1 MLYGMAI
8 RMKEWGMLRA
18 PSPSVQIPVQG
29 VMGWG
34 EVAQSLGGGIS
45 SVILGSAELTKEKEQ
60 VTATGELADFSRQL
74 YEIADDVRTRL
85 SGHGNQD
92 WEYAW
97 EQMSAPRFAEA
108 VAQLPPNA
116 RPAGRLLAEE
126 FSRRAALQAFRDRE
140 VQQLDRARANWQQRV
155 DAAVQ
160 AGDATSAERWL
171 QSGAGVFLPQAQ
183 LEQESRRVRS
193 RAGTSRWLMGL
204 EEHPL
209 KMLAE
214 LADARGDSLPQEDAD
229 RRRLQSAVQR
239 SRQAARS
246 ALVQRMEARLADGE
260 AYDEAELELARRADI
275 LSERQLAEAKHS
287 PRSLTQNELCVWN
300 RRVDEAPADSPERE
314 ELQMDILTAPVLS
327 SQRQK
332 LLKRFA
338 LSSSVEVED
347 RLALSR
353 GLWQMYSNGQFGCP
367 GDELALRRL
376 GQLQEAGLPLLAEGG
391 PEAAAGWMD
400 QVSRG
405 GIHWVCFSDNN
416 K

>member
-1 MLYGMAI
+1 MLCGMAI

-45 SVILGSAELTKEKEQ
+45 AAILGSTELAKEKEQ
-60 VTATGELADFSRQL
+60 VTATGELAAFSRQL
-74 YEIADDVRTRL
+74 HEIADDVRTRL
-85 SGHGNQD
+85 FGHEAQD

-97 EQMSAPRFAEA
+97 EQLSAPRFSEA

-116 RPAGRLLAEE
+116 RRAGRQLAED

-140 VQQLDRARANWQQRV
+140 MQQLDKARDNWQQRV
-155 DAAVQ
+155 ESAVQ
-160 AGDATSAERWL
+160 AGDATMAERWL
-171 QSGAGVFLPQAQ
+171 QSGAGVFLPQEQ
-183 LEQESRRVRS
+183 LEQERRSVRS
-193 RAGTSRWLMGL
+193 RAGASLWMRGL
-204 EEHPL
+204 EESPM

-214 LADARGDSLPQEDAD
+214 LAGASEDSLPQEKEDM
-229 RRRLQSAVQR
+229 RRLQSAVQR
-239 SRQAARS
+239 SRKVAR
-246 ALVQRMEARLADGE
+246 AELVQRMEAQLAAGE
-260 AYDEAELELARRADI
+260 DYDEAELELAGRAEL
-275 LSERQLAEAKHS
+275 LSERQLADARRS

-314 ELQMDILTAPVLS
+314 SLQLDILTAPIPL
-327 SQRQK
+327 SQRRK

-338 LSSSVEVED
+338 LCGSVPEED
-347 RLALSR
+347 RLSLSR

-367 GDELALRRL
+367 GDVMALQRL
-376 GQLQEAGLPLLAEGG
+376 EQLQSVGLPLLAESGT
-391 PEAAAGWMD
+391 EAAANWME
-400 QVSRG
+400 QVNSG
-405 GIHWVCFSDNN
+405 GIHWVCFSE